1 MVTIQIHDLVAGA
14 NTADQGNMVFPHL
27 RAAMAGCQPTESP
40 VVPGGLQLLRR
51 EAWLLHGVQ
60 GTVAA
65 WSRGHGMLRREGYV

>member
-1 MVTIQIHDLVAGA
+1 MDLIGALPPWLEPAIVRLVA
-14 NTADQGNMVFPHL
+14 L